1 MIFET
6 SAPGIH
12 GICEFR
18 QFFAGYIYTLESF
31 VRNSLSQ
38 VLLGETQ
45 QIMGDQKT
53 Q

>member
-1 MIFET
+1 MMVFEI
-6 SAPGIH
+6 SAPSIH
-12 GICEFR
+12 GVCDFR
-18 QFFAGYIYTLESF
+18 KFFAGYALDSIVHS
-31 VRNSLSQ
+31 SLSQ

>member
-1 MIFET
+1 M
-6 SAPGIH
+6 
-12 GICEFR
+12 EFVSLDS
-18 QFFAGYIYTLESF
+18 FLLDIYTLESF
-31 VRNSLSQ
+31 VHSSLSQ